1 MFSKQ
6 TILNTIAKYMNEQS
20 SRAEHDV
27 ICSMAAMLPHASG
40 KVLVNSMPAINIRTG
55 KVDVDALF
63 DEYEL
68 HIDAINSLADTANIN
83 YLSALREP
91 YPGMSDKEQIRIKDE
106 QLVMRN
112 AAVNMLREIGFTLI
126 DRKLTYHL
134 DEPVSEDLVQQL
146 AHSERRLES
155 FVDFRV
161 SDQGKT
167 IEFWMPQI
175 FAQTIINE
183 VNMAQ
188 AQGEVKNITSLSMEE
203 TPLLIPGSK
212 DWIDMERRVEI
223 LRQHRA
229 KQHERNSGL
238 SM

>member
-20 SRAEHDV
+20 SNAEHDV

-68 HIDAINSLADTANIN
+68 HIDAINRLADTTNIN

-212 DWIDMERRVEI
+212 DWIDMERRVEV
-223 LRQHRA
+223 LRQYRSE
-229 KQHERNSGL
+229 QHEQNSGL

>member
-6 TILNTIAKYMNEQS
+6 TVLNTIAKYMNEQS
-20 SRAEHDV
+20 SDAKSDV
-27 ICSMAAMLPHASG
+27 VCSLAALLPHASG
-40 KVLVNSMPAINIRTG
+40 KILVNSMPSINIRTG
-55 KVDVDALF
+55 RVDMDALL
-63 DEYEL
+63 DEYEM
-68 HIDAINSLADTANIN
+68 HIDAINHLADTANIN
-83 YLSALREP
+83 YLSALQES
-91 YPGMSDKEQIRIKDE
+91 YPGMCDKEQIRIKDDR
-106 QLVMRN
+106 LVKRN
-112 AAVNMLREIGFTLI
+112 AAVNMLREIGFTLM

-134 DEPVSEDLVQQL
+134 DAPVSEDLVQQL
-146 AHSERRLES
+146 AHSERKLES

-175 FAQTIINE
+175 FAQMIINE

-188 AQGEVKNITSLSMEE
+188 AQGEIKNITSLKMEE
-203 TPLLIPGSK
+203 TPLLIPGCK
-212 DWIDMERRVEI
+212 DWTDIERRVEI

-229 KQHERNSGL
+229 EQHERDSGL